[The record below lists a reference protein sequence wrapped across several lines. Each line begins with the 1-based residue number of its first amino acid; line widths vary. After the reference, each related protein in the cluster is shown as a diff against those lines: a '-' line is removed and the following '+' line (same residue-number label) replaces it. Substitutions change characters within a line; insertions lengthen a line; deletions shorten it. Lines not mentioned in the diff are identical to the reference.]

1 MKAKLLA
8 GIITGIITFPLIV
21 ASTPAAAAGCSL
33 ATLKDGY
40 GYTVTGT
47 IPGIGSI
54 AAVGTLIFDGAGN
67 VIGGD
72 TVSASNG
79 VVEPR
84 RATGTYTVRQDCTS
98 SFTVEFSAAV
108 FAGTVSANAVIVNK
122 GEEIQAIQTDPA
134 GGVVLTFVAKKV

>member
-1 MKAKLLA
+1 MLSYYAKGWLWIHRYRHYPLVLDLL
-8 GIITGIITFPLIV
+8 PLSV
-21 ASTPAAAAGCSL
+21 HSL
-33 ATLKDGY
+33 
-40 GYTVTGT
+40 
-47 IPGIGSI
+47 
-54 AAVGTLIFDGAGN
+54 FDGAGN
-67 VIGGD
+67 VIGSD

-108 FAGTVSANAVIVNK
+108 FAGTVSANGVIVNK